1 MFMTNNISHII
12 KRFYSGETDSREE
25 TTLRNMLLNEKEES
39 ELSAE
44 QTYFD
49 YLNTNKI
56 EIPTDIESI
65 ALKKIN
71 EQQKLNFR
79 RNLNIWIPRLSA
91 AALLI
96 IVFWIIKPE
105 QSSTNYISQHLSNEE
120 KKEKFEDAIK
130 LVNQSISGNKP
141 APEVLYNDDKFK
153 IVIE

>member
-12 KRFYSGETDSREE
+12 KRFYSGETEAHEE
-25 TTLRNMLLNEKEES
+25 ATLRDMLLNDGDKS

-44 QTYFD
+44 KTYFN
-49 YLNTNKI
+49 YLDDSKI
-56 EIPTDIESI
+56 EIPADIESI
-65 ALKKIN
+65 ALNKIN
-71 EQQKLNFR
+71 KQKRLEIN
-79 RNLNIWIPRLSA
+79 RNIKIWIPRLSA

-105 QSSTNYISQHLSNEE
+105 PSSTNYLSQQLENAE
-120 KKEKFEDAIK
+120 KKEYFEDALKI
-130 LVNQSISGNKP
+130 VSESISGKKP